1 MLPGIK
7 NEILDFAM
15 GVQGAQTDGRFA
27 AIGVAERGHGEGIL
41 TFNDPA
47 QIEPAI
53 GDGPL
58 RDLLVSAL
66 SIARTPVS
74 VIVLEGSIPG
84 TVSAVESGVE
94 NQGSGSI
101 AVTGSPRN
109 EYDIRLA
116 IETGGGLN
124 EATFRLTIDSLPG
137 RLLTVP
143 DDDEDGAKYII
154 PGTGLVIEFDPGAK
168 GFVEGDTFSFT
179 TTEPKATNGEVLK
192 AVGEIFE
199 AKLSIEFIAIAGISS
214 APLWAALATKANEA
228 SEIYQYLFFVVQSRY
243 LADGETVD
251 QWKNLLC
258 GAERG
263 NTASTRLQVCAGWIE
278 EADAN
283 GQVDVRGLIGTYCG
297 TLAARKVQDGPD
309 AVKFGGIT
317 AAVNIKPDG
326 LNDGHIEDL
335 KNAGYVTVRKYVGRK
350 GIFITSGQM
359 MSEEGS
365 DFDMVERRRVMD
377 KACRNLYIAQL
388 PAVNDTVR
396 IGKDGSPEGLEMFVA
411 KSEQPLEIMKTNREI
426 SDGYV
431 FIPPGQNI
439 LADKKLRTKVRI
451 VPLGKMSY
459 IENEIAYMNPALGG
473 TE

>member
-15 GVQGAQTDGRFA
+15 GVQGAQADGRFA
-27 AIGVAERGHGEGIL
+27 AIGVAERKHGEGIL
-41 TFNDPA
+41 TFNAPD

-66 SIARTPVS
+66 SIARTAVS
-74 VIVLEGSIPG
+74 VIVLEGSLPG
-84 TVSAVESGVE
+84 TVSAVEPGAE

-101 AVTGSPRN
+101 VVTGNPRN
-109 EYDIRLA
+109 EYDIKVA
-116 IETGGGLN
+116 IETSGTIN
-124 EATFRLTIDSLPG
+124 EATFRLTIDDLPG
-137 RLLTVP
+137 RQITVP
-143 DDDEDGAKYII
+143 ADEAKYAI
-154 PGTGLVIEFDPGAK
+154 PGTGLTIQFVPGAS
-168 GFVEGDTFSFT
+168 GFIEGDTFSFKA
-179 TTEPKATNGEVLK
+179 TEPKATNGDVLK

-199 AKLSIEFIAIAGISS
+199 AKLSIEFIAIAGISA
-214 APLWAALATKANEA
+214 APLWAALAMKADEA
-228 SEIYQYLFFVVQSRY
+228 AEIYQYLFFVAQARY
-243 LADGETVD
+243 LSAAENTD

-258 GAERG
+258 GTERG
-263 NTASTRLQVCAGWIE
+263 NTASTRLQVCAAWIE

-283 GQVDVRGLIGTYCG
+283 GQVDVRGVIGTYCG
-297 TLAARKVQDGPD
+297 TLAKRKVQDGPD

-335 KNAGYVTVRKYVGRK
+335 KNAGYVTVRKFVGRK
-350 GIFITSGQM
+350 GIFFTSGQM

-388 PAVNDTVR
+388 PAVNDTVK

-451 VPLGKMSY
+451 VPLGKMSF

>member
-1 MLPGIK
+1 MALPGIK
-7 NEILDFAM
+7 NTILDFAM
-15 GVQGAQTDGRFA
+15 GVQGAQADGRFA
-27 AIGVAERGHGEGIL
+27 AIGVAEKFGQGIL
-41 TFNDPA
+41 TFNAPD
-47 QIEPAI
+47 QVEPRI

-58 RDLLVSAL
+58 RDLLVSSL
-66 SIARTPVS
+66 SIARTAVS
-74 VIVLEGSIPG
+74 VIAIEGSIAG
-84 TVSAVESGVE
+84 TVSEVKLGAE
-94 NQGSGSI
+94 NKGAGSI
-101 AVTGSPRN
+101 VVTGKPRN
-109 EYDIRLA
+109 EYKMNVA
-116 IETGGGLN
+116 IESSGTIN

-137 RLLTVP
+137 RQITVP
-143 DDDEDGAKYII
+143 GEEAKYVI
-154 PGTGLVIEFDPGAK
+154 PGSGLTIQFVPGAN
-168 GFVEGDTFSFT
+168 GFAEGDTFSFT
-179 TTEPKATNGEVLK
+179 TTEPKATNGDILN
-192 AVGEIFE
+192 AINQIFE

-228 SEIYQYLFFVVQSRY
+228 SEIYQYLFFVAQARY
-243 LADGETVD
+243 LKKDESVD
-251 QWKNLLC
+251 QWKNALC

-283 GQVDVRGLIGTYCG
+283 GQIDDRGIIGVYCG
-297 TLAARKVQDGPD
+297 SVAARKVMDGPD
-309 AVKFGGIT
+309 AVKFGGIM

-350 GIFITSGQM
+350 GIFFTSGQM

-388 PAVNDTVR
+388 PSLNDTVK
-396 IGKDGSPEGLEMFVA
+396 IGKDGSPEGLEMFLA
-411 KSEQPLEIMKTNREI
+411 MSQQPLEIMKINKEI
-426 SDGYV
+426 SEGYV

-451 VPLGKMSY
+451 VPLGKMSF
-459 IENEIAYMNPALGG
+459 IENEIAYMNPALGVQ
-473 TE
+473 E

>member
-7 NEILDFAM
+7 NTILDFAM
-15 GVQGAQTDGRFA
+15 GVQGAQADGRFA
-27 AIGVAERGHGEGIL
+27 AIGVAEKFGQGIL

-47 QIEPAI
+47 QVEPAI

-66 SIARTPVS
+66 SIARTAVS
-74 VIVLEGSIPG
+74 VIALEGSIPG
-84 TVSAVESGVE
+84 KVSEVTPGTENKGAGTITVLGV
-94 NQGSGSI
+94 
-101 AVTGSPRN
+101 PRN
-109 EYDIRLA
+109 GYKIKAA
-116 IETGGGLN
+116 IESDGGLN
-124 EATFRLTIDSLPG
+124 EATFRVTVDNLPG
-137 RLLTVP
+137 RRITIP
-143 DDDEDGAKYII
+143 DGEAKYII
-154 PGTGLVIEFDPGAK
+154 PGTGLTLCFDPG
-168 GFVEGDTFSFT
+168 EGDFKEGDVFNFEATAPS
-179 TTEPKATNGEVLK
+179 ATNGEVLA
-192 AVGEIFE
+192 AVDGILE
-199 AKLSIEFIAIAGISS
+199 AKLQIEFIAIAGVSA
-214 APLWAALATKANEA
+214 APLCAALATKAEGA
-228 SEIYQYLFFVVQSRY
+228 AGIYQYLFFVVQFRY
-243 LADGETVD
+243 LKSGETAD
-251 QWKNLLC
+251 QWKNALC
-258 GAERG
+258 GIERG
-263 NTASTRLQVCAGWIE
+263 NTASVRLQACAGWIE

-283 GQVDVRGLIGTYCG
+283 GQIDVRGLIGVYCG

-309 AVKFGGIT
+309 AVKFGGIS
-317 AAVNIKPDG
+317 AAVAIKPDG

-335 KNAGYVTVRKYVGRK
+335 KNSGYVTVRKYVGRK

-388 PAVNDTVR
+388 PAVNDTVEV
-396 IGKDGSPEGLEMFVA
+396 GKDGSPEGLEMFVA
-411 KSEQPLEIMKTNREI
+411 LSQQPLELMKLNKEI

-459 IENEIAYMNPALGG
+459 IENEIAYMNPALRGD
-473 TE
+473 EK

>member
-1 MLPGIK
+1 MALPGIK

-15 GVQGAQTDGRFA
+15 GVQGAQADGRFA
-27 AIGVAERGHGEGIL
+27 AIGVAEKFGQGIL
-41 TFNDPA
+41 TFNAPD
-47 QIEPAI
+47 QVEKKI

-58 RDLLVSAL
+58 RDLLVSSL
-66 SIARTPVS
+66 SIARTAVS
-74 VIVLEGSIPG
+74 VIAIEGSLPG
-84 TVSAVESGVE
+84 TVSAVTRGKD
-94 NQGSGSI
+94 NQGTGSI
-101 AVTGSPRN
+101 TVSGRPRN
-109 EYDIRLA
+109 EYDIGVA
-116 IETGGGLN
+116 IETSGSIN
-124 EATFRLTIDSLPG
+124 EATFRLTVDDLPG
-137 RLLTVP
+137 KQITVP
-143 DDDEDGAKYII
+143 DGDAKYEI
-154 PGTGLVIEFDPGAK
+154 PGTGLTIQFVPGGS
-168 GFVEGDTFSFT
+168 GFVEGDTFSFK
-179 TTEPKATNGEVLK
+179 TTEPRATNGDILN
-192 AVGEIFE
+192 AINQIFE
-199 AKLSIEFIAIAGISS
+199 AKLSIEFIAIAGVSA
-214 APLWAALATKANEA
+214 APLWAALAMKANEA
-228 SEIYQYLFFVVQSRY
+228 AEIYQYLFFVAQARY
-243 LADGETVD
+243 LNNEETLD
-251 QWKNLLC
+251 QWKNALC

-297 TLAARKVQDGPD
+297 SVAARKVMDGPD
-309 AVKFGGIT
+309 AVKFGGIS

-365 DFDMVERRRVMD
+365 DFDLVERRRVMD

-396 IGKDGSPEGLEMFVA
+396 IGKDGSPEGLEMFLA
-411 KSEQPLEIMKTNREI
+411 LSQSPLEIMKTNKEI

-431 FIPPGQNI
+431 VIPPGQNI

-459 IENEIAYMNPALGG
+459 IENEIAYKNPAL
-473 TE
+473 EVKE